1 MEFNEKLQFFR
12 KKSGLTQ
19 EQLAEKLNISRTAV
33 SKWESGR
40 GFPNIEA
47 LKNISKV
54 FQVPIDDLLSGDE
67 LITIAERDNAADLDK
82 AYSLNFGVLDLLSL
96 AFIFLPLYGQEVG
109 GHIRSVNLLHYSEV
123 SDVRVVHFILLITLA
138 ALGAAEMLIQ
148 FFDNKK
154 ALSTARLV
162 SILWHSVAVLFFTL
176 TREPYVTF
184 FSLVLLLSKI
194 LLLFRKSLKK

>member
-67 LITIAERDNAADLDK
+67 LITIAERDNAANVDK

-109 GHIRSVNLLHYSEV
+109 GHIRSVNLLHYNEV
-123 SDVRVVHFILLITLA
+123 SDVRVVHFILLTALA
-138 ALGAAEMLIQ
+138 ALGVIEMLVQ

-154 ALSTARLV
+154 ALSTARLL
-162 SILWHSVAVLFFTL
+162 SILWHSVAVLFFSL